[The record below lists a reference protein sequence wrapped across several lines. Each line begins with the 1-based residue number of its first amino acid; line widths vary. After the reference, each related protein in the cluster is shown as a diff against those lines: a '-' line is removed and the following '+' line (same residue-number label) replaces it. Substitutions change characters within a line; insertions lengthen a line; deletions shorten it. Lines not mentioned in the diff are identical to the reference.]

1 MGCVSLGSD
10 IAWLHVC
17 LYKEGFKKSKEY
29 EEASE
34 RGLLPF
40 CPNASVTLQSFGASD
55 TREVA
60 EVQTTFVQP
69 IISVTLRTQQKSASH
84 SQSPLSQCFCHE
96 VDLIICVAL
105 FCVKWL
111 SFTSFNEKSVCRKQT
126 LQCYSSSY
134 RAAISASAFFICSFT
149 LSGPAM
155 RTALP
160 RLNIQ
165 PKNC

>member
-17 LYKEGFKKSKEY
+17 LYKDGFKKSKEY

-69 IISVTLRTQQKSASH
+69 IISVTLSG
-84 SQSPLSQCFCHE
+84 
-96 VDLIICVAL
+96 DIIILFLRETLGEIAARAAL
-105 FCVKWL
+105 FIR
-111 SFTSFNEKSVCRKQT
+111 S
-126 LQCYSSSY
+126 
-134 RAAISASAFFICSFT
+134 AIIPT
-149 LSGPAM
+149 Y
-155 RTALP
+155 
-160 RLNIQ
+160 
-165 PKNC
+165 K